1 MEESG
6 PLIAGRDVC
15 SGGAVMRVLITNHS
29 LADRTGSELFVRDV
43 ALALLRRGLVPAVY
57 SPRLGDAAAELRL
70 RSIPVVDDLARMA
83 EPPDL
88 IHGQHHL
95 EVMTALEHFP
105 DTPAL
110 FFCHG
115 FLPWLERPP
124 KHPRI
129 VRYAAVDL
137 TTRDRLTTEEGI
149 DPAMIDIVPNFV
161 DTSRFRPRGPLPEK
175 PRRALVFSN
184 QALDTLE
191 LRALRLACA
200 SRNIELEVAGI
211 ASRHILA
218 DPASVLGEYDLVF
231 ARGRSA
237 LEAMACGTAV
247 IVLGIG
253 YMGPMV
259 RRENLEELRRANL
272 GVRTLLNPVT
282 EENIAAEID
291 RYDAEDATAV
301 SEAIRGTAGIEKSV
315 DLLIEVYRRALADA
329 STRPAGDEHQ
339 AMARYLRW
347 VSDSLEHRTMDVIP
361 LLESRLATALRD
373 LQTAKTPSRTDSPGT
388 SPAGAE
394 AERDLLRRDV
404 DALHAELGTLKRSAA
419 VRMRERLYRSRVLT
433 GLYRTL
439 SSLRGSR
446 DG

>member
-1 MEESG
+1 
-6 PLIAGRDVC
+6 
-15 SGGAVMRVLITNHS
+15 MRVLITNHS

-43 ALALLRRGLVPAVY
+43 ALALLGRGLVPAVY

-70 RSIPVVDDLARMA
+70 RSIPVVDDLAMMA

-105 DTPAL
+105 NTPAL

-129 VRYAAVDL
+129 VRYAAVDF
-137 TTRDRLTTEEGI
+137 TTRDRLTLEEGV
-149 DPAMIDIVPNFV
+149 DPSIIDIVPNFV
-161 DTSRFRPRGPLPEK
+161 DTSRFRPRGALPER

-191 LRALRLACA
+191 LRTVRAACA
-200 SRNIELEVAGI
+200 ARRVELEIAGI

-218 DPASVLGEYDLVF
+218 DPASVLGDYDIVF

-237 LEAMACGTAV
+237 IEAMACGTAV

-253 YMGPMV
+253 HMGPMV
-259 RRENLEELRRANL
+259 RRDNLEELRRANF
-272 GVRTLLNPVT
+272 GVRTLVNPLS
-282 EENIAAEID
+282 EENIVAEID
-291 RYDAEDATAV
+291 RYDAEDASAV
-301 SEAIRGTAGIEKSV
+301 SATIRSTAGIEKSV
-315 DLLIEVYRRALADA
+315 DRLIDTYRRTLADA
-329 STRPAGDEHQ
+329 STRPPGDERQ

-347 VSDSLEHRTMDVIP
+347 MSDSLEHRTMDVIP
-361 LLESRLATALRD
+361 LLESRLTTALHD
-373 LQTAKTPSRTDSPGT
+373 LQVAQNRTSAT
-388 SPAGAE
+388 EAVAGALAA
-394 AERDLLRRDV
+394 AEGERASLRRQV
-404 DALHAELGTLKRSAA
+404 DDLQAELRTLKGSAA
-419 VRMRERLYRSRVLT
+419 VRLRERLYRSTVLT
-433 GLYRTL
+433 RLYRTL
-439 SSLRGSR
+439 SSVGGSR
-446 DG
+446 DR

>member
-1 MEESG
+1 
-6 PLIAGRDVC
+6 
-15 SGGAVMRVLITNHS
+15 MRVLITNHS

-43 ALALLRRGLVPAVY
+43 ALAILRRGLVPAVY

-70 RSIPVVDDLARMA
+70 RSVPVIDDLAMMA

-129 VRYAAVDL
+129 IRYVAVDL
-137 TTRDRLTTEEGI
+137 TTRDRLTIEEGI
-149 DPAMIDIVPNFV
+149 DPSIIDIVPNFV
-161 DTSRFRPRGPLPEK
+161 DTSRFQRRGPLPER

-191 LRALRLACA
+191 LRTVRAACA
-200 SRNIELEVAGI
+200 ARDVELEIAGI
-211 ASRHILA
+211 ASRHVLA
-218 DPASVLGEYDLVF
+218 DPASVLGDYDIVF

-237 LEAMACGTAV
+237 IEAMACGTAV

-253 YMGPMV
+253 NMGPMV
-259 RRENLEELRRANL
+259 SRDNLQELRRANF
-272 GVRTLLNPVT
+272 GVRTLLNPVS
-282 EENIAAEID
+282 EDNVVAEID

-301 SEAIRGTAGIEKSV
+301 SETVRGTADIEESV
-315 DLLIEVYRRALADA
+315 DLLIDVYRRALADA
-329 STRPAGDEHQ
+329 SNRTPENERP

-347 VSDSLEHRTMDVIP
+347 ISDTLEHRTMDVIP
-361 LLESRLATALRD
+361 LLESRLATALHD
-373 LQTAKTPSRTDSPGT
+373 LQSAQNRDS
-388 SPAGAE
+388 GAE
-394 AERDLLRRDV
+394 ALATSLAAGEAERASLRRQVDDLL
-404 DALHAELGTLKRSAA
+404 AELGTLKGSAA
-419 VRMRERLYRSRVLT
+419 VRLRERLYRSTALTRV
-433 GLYRTL
+433 YRTL

-446 DG
+446 D